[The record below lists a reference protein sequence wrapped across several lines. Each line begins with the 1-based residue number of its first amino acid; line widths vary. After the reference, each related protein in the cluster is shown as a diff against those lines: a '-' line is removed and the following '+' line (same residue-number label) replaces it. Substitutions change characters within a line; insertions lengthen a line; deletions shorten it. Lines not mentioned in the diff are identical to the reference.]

1 MESSNNTQIPGRS
14 GNTALYVTVVIV
26 IIILVAGY
34 LLFGRSN
41 EVTAPTTAGPNETPT
56 TPSTDTTPV
65 VTEDSKYKDGTYS
78 VKGNYISPGGP
89 EEIPVTI
96 TLKDDIITAATMTVN
111 SPRPMSQNFQTQ
123 FHDNFQPFVIGK
135 NIDSVTLTKVSGS
148 SLTPKGFNDALAK
161 VKVEAQ
167 S

>member
-1 MESSNNTQIPGRS
+1 MEPSNNPQIPARG
-14 GNTALYVTVVIV
+14 GNKTFYITAVIL
-26 IIILVAGY
+26 IIIIIAGY

-41 EVTAPTTAGPNETPT
+41 EATAPTTAGPNETPT
-56 TPSTDTTPV
+56 TPSTDTPPAATF
-65 VTEDSKYKDGTYS
+65 KYKDGTYS
-78 VKGNYISPGGP
+78 VKGNYVSPGGP

-96 TLKDDIITAATMTVN
+96 TLKNDIITAATMTVN

-123 FHDNFQPFVIGK
+123 FHDNFQTFVVGK
-135 NIDSVTLTKVSGS
+135 NIDEVTLVKVSGS

-161 VKVEAQ
+161 VKVEAK